1 MRIYTAVALLPL
13 MLAAAGPS
21 HVSLP
26 HDLRSGETW
35 GNRSVVAPPD
45 LNGVVRIAGVI
56 SNVTIDGLKVDGS
69 YRVIENLKTNA
80 SATNFVI
87 RNVHAVNVRRGLL
100 RIAGDSTGVL
110 EDSSVVF
117 APEPQVM
124 PHLPSGL
131 QFQGTAHDWVIRNV
145 TVSGAQMQ
153 MPPDR
158 YWNGDG
164 VTAERDTRNFRILN
178 VTSNDNTDAGFDIK
192 GENFWLDNV
201 SASGNKR
208 NFRFWTSMRI
218 GTITVG
224 ETLRRGGGGST
235 AGIWIKGNA
244 ATPPTIEI
252 EKLVVRMTKPDP
264 IFVIE
269 DGPANLRIASCDIQA
284 PPGTRL
290 IRAGKMGSADLGP
303 GCTLPK

>member
-1 MRIYTAVALLPL
+1 MRQIAIVALLPL
-13 MLAAAGPS
+13 LLGAAGPS
-21 HVSLP
+21 RVSLP

-45 LNGVVRIAGVI
+45 LNGVVRVTGLV
-56 SNVTIDGLKVDGS
+56 SNVTVQGLRVDGS

-80 SATNFVI
+80 AATNFVI
-87 RNVHAVNVRRGLL
+87 RDVHAVNVRRGLL
-100 RIAGDSTGVL
+100 RIDGDSSGVL
-110 EDSSVVF
+110 ENSSVVF
-117 APEPQVM
+117 APEPQVP

-153 MPPDR
+153 MAPDR

-164 VTAERDTRNFRILN
+164 FTAERGTRNFKLIN
-178 VTSNDNTDAGFDIK
+178 VTSDDNTDSGFDIK

-201 SASGNKR
+201 SASRNTR

-224 ETLRRGGGGST
+224 DTLKRGGRSGT
-235 AGIWIKGNA
+235 AGIWVLGSQTN
-244 ATPPTIEI
+244 PPTIDI
-252 EKLVVRMTKPDP
+252 QRLVVRMTKPEA
-264 IFVIE
+264 IFAVQ
-269 DGPANLRIASCDIQA
+269 DGPANIRVGSCDIQA

-290 IRAGKMGSADLGP
+290 IRAGVLGKMDLGP
-303 GCTLPK
+303 GCTEPK